1 MIADSPLVDSF
12 SRVDFADTSYDD
24 VALALQ
30 NAEYAEGDAA
40 GFATDTFQND
50 AISAN
55 LVLASATT
63 VEAYDADTG
72 DVAQREVDRTELVP
86 FRLDFANDLLEV
98 FGSRADARRVQVHLT
113 DLDGVSVSF
122 EPLDVAI
129 GDLHDA
135 LRGSSLDVAVTSLR
149 VRNFSPVEHTTGDAF
164 LRVEEGADAAALL
177 ADYGADA
184 YFLGTEL
191 GVGGETVTVGFY
203 DSGAIQVY
211 SKTDQTEPLLD
222 TLKNAVQ

>member
-1 MIADSPLVDSF
+1 MITDSPLVDSL
-12 SRVDFADTSYDD
+12 SRVDFENTSYDD

-50 AISAN
+50 TISVN

-72 DVAQREVDRTELVP
+72 DVAQREIEQTELVP
-86 FRLDFANDLLEV
+86 FRIDFANGLLEV
-98 FGSRADARRVQVHLT
+98 FGSRTDARRVQQHLA

-122 EPLDVAI
+122 QPLDVAI

-135 LRGSSLDVAVTSLR
+135 LRSSSLDLTVTSLR

-177 ADYGADA
+177 ADYGEDA

-191 GVGGETVTVGFY
+191 GVGGEAVTVGFY
-203 DSGAIQVY
+203 DSGTIQVY
-211 SKTDQTEPLLD
+211 SEADQTESLLSE
-222 TLKNAVQ
+222 LKNAVQ

>member
-1 MIADSPLVDSF
+1 MITDSPLVDSL

-30 NAEYAEGDAA
+30 NADYTEGDAA

-50 AISAN
+50 AISAT
-55 LVLASATT
+55 LVHASART

-72 DVAQREVDRTELVP
+72 DVAQREVEETDLVP

-98 FGSRADARRVQVHLT
+98 FGGRTDARRVQQRLA

-122 EPLDVAI
+122 QPLEIAI

-135 LRGSSLDVAVTSLR
+135 LQDSSLDVTVTSLR
-149 VRNFSPVEHTTGDAF
+149 VRNFSPVDHTTGDAF
-164 LRVEEGADAAALL
+164 LRVEEGADATALL
-177 ADYGADA
+177 ADYGEDA

-191 GVGGETVTVGFY
+191 GVSGDTVTVGFY
-203 DSGAIQVY
+203 DSGTIQVY
-211 SKTDQTEPLLD
+211 SKTDETEALLD